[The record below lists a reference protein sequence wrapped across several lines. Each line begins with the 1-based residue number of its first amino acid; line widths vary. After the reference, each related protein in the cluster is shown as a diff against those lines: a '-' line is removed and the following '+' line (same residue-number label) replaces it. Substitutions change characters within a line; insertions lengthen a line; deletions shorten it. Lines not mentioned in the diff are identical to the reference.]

1 MTNEISA
8 DWFTGFLEGEGCFGI
23 TFGIKYSSIIPRAV
37 FTISQCDEKVLI
49 DIQSYLASQG
59 IASKIYQ
66 TLQTYANLKIMPIN
80 RIIRWDLKV
89 ISLTDLQKL
98 DALLSTC
105 NWHSNK
111 KEEYE
116 KWQQC
121 LKIILEPHTKANLI
135 EISRIATTLNSHK
148 GKRKWTPDLIELR
161 CYEKNGVA
169 RLITHNRKGEKNE

>member
-1 MTNEISA
+1 MTNEISD

-23 TFGIKYSSIIPRAV
+23 TFGIRYRSIIPRAV
-37 FTISQCDEKVLI
+37 FAISQCDEQVLI
-49 DIQSYLASQG
+49 DVQKYLAVQG

-66 TLQTYANLKIMPIN
+66 NLQTYANLKNKPAN
-80 RIIRWDLKV
+80 RIIRWDLRV
-89 ISLTDLQKL
+89 ISLIDLQRL
-98 DALLSTC
+98 DTLLSTC

-111 KEEYE
+111 KEEYK

-121 LKIILEPHTKANLI
+121 LKLILNPHTKANLI

-148 GKRKWTPDLIELR
+148 GKRKWTPDLIELK

-169 RLITHNRKGEKNE
+169 RLNYT